1 MQCQVACK
9 RLISKSR
16 QELNTVMKEIQLLK
30 QLRHVCKSKEVI
42 LDPLCDS
49 SLT

>member
-16 QELNTVMKEIQLLK
+16 QELRTIMKEVQLLK
-30 QLRHVCKSKEVI
+30 QFHHVREFEGG
-42 LDPLCDS
+42 DPR
-49 SLT
+49 SLMRF